1 MNIYY
6 TAKDIEELAANGVQ
20 QLEVGPGVTL
30 TDFAK
35 ESAQQLGV
43 ELVDS
48 RKQQVTPAPRPSSP
62 GRTATSQPAAGD
74 KYNKPSGCMHGSGP
88 LPAVNSQ
95 ATSPSGKAAE
105 SADPNTV
112 NRLIDLMGK
121 VIKRGG

>member
-20 QLEVGPGVTL
+20 QLQVGPGVTL

-62 GRTATSQPAAGD
+62 RLPLSGNWGNRTPA
-74 KYNKPSGCMHGSGP
+74 
-88 LPAVNSQ
+88 L
-95 ATSPSGKAAE
+95 
-105 SADPNTV
+105 
-112 NRLIDLMGK
+112 
-121 VIKRGG
+121 